1 MVPGEL
7 TPDVVTA
14 PARPGGDTVYF
25 CAMDGAGNGCSFIN
39 SNYMGFGSG
48 GQATEKCAACSAYDC
63 NRTVKTAGPMHNSL

>member
-7 TPDVVTA
+7 MPDVVTA
-14 PARPGGDTVYF
+14 PSRPGGDTVYF

-48 GQATEKCAACSAYDC
+48 GYF
-63 NRTVKTAGPMHNSL
+63 LLW